1 MTAAVPGDAVPP
13 LSVDHPEQL
22 AREILDAL
30 GQRICLIDE
39 DGCIRLHNRAWQEFL
54 APANCCFSHAGS
66 RPEASRPPWAMPC
79 WPPETARA
87 VDHEIRQL
95 LAGEQQAFGMEY
107 ECTAR
112 QPKCWY
118 EMSVSRLPGNG
129 SAHLLVVHEDISE
142 RKRVETALR
151 ESARR
156 IKEIGAHLESVREE
170 HGAIIAREMHD
181 ELGAMLTMLKLQL
194 ASMSTRQAIP
204 ADARSA
210 MTGLVA
216 QVSEAL
222 KVVKRISS
230 DLRPATLDTLGLVA
244 TIRWYAE
251 QFAINSGITT
261 TVDLPDYVRLSDVS
275 SIAVFRIIQES
286 LTNIARHS
294 GASEV
299 EIALQK
305 DSGMLNVKISD
316 NGVGIDRAA
325 LERTTAFGIMG
336 MRERADY
343 LGGTL
348 SVVGRP
354 SLGTRVVLRIPL
366 DD

>member
-1 MTAAVPGDAVPP
+1 MNAAVPGNAETPAPADG
-13 LSVDHPEQL
+13 PEQL

-39 DGCIRLHNRAWQEFL
+39 DGCIRFLNRAWQEFL
-54 APANCCFSHAGS
+54 SPSNCCSSHAGS
-66 RPEASRPPWAMPC
+66 RTDPSRRPWTMPC
-79 WPPETARA
+79 WPPETTRM

-95 LAGEQQAFGMEY
+95 LAGEQRAFGLEY
-107 ECTAR
+107 ECTSR
-112 QPKCWY
+112 VPHRWY
-118 EMSVSRLPGNG
+118 DMSVSRLPGNG
-129 SAHLLVVHEDISE
+129 SAQLLVVHEDISE
-142 RKRVETALR
+142 RKRIEIALR
-151 ESARR
+151 QSARR

-170 HGAIIAREMHD
+170 QGAIIAREIHD

-204 ADARSA
+204 ADARSV
-210 MTGLVA
+210 MSGLVG

-251 QFAINSGITT
+251 QFSSSSGIAT
-261 TVDLPDYVRLSDVS
+261 TVDLPDYVRLSQVS

-299 EIALQK
+299 EIALRK
-305 DSGMLNVKISD
+305 DSGMLSVEISD
-316 NGVGIDRAA
+316 NGSGIERAA
-325 LERTTAFGIMG
+325 LEQTTALGIMG

-348 SVVGRP
+348 SVVGKP
-354 SLGTRVVLRIPL
+354 SLGSSVVLRIPL

>member
-1 MTAAVPGDAVPP
+1 MTAAVPDNVESSLPA
-13 LSVDHPEQL
+13 DRPEQL

-39 DGCIRLHNRAWQEFL
+39 DGRIRLHNRAWQEFL
-54 APANCCFSHAGS
+54 LPENCCFRHPGS
-66 RPEASRPPWAMPC
+66 GPVAARRPWSMPC
-79 WPPETARA
+79 WPPETARL
-87 VDHEIRQL
+87 VDLEMRQL
-95 LAGEQQAFGMEY
+95 LAGENQAFGMEY

-112 QPKCWY
+112 EPHRWY

-129 SAHLLVVHEDISE
+129 SAYLLVVHEDISE
-142 RKRVETALR
+142 RKRVEMALR

-170 HGAIIAREMHD
+170 QGAIIAREMHD

-204 ADARSA
+204 ADQRSL
-210 MTGLVA
+210 MSGLVT
-216 QVSEAL
+216 QVSDAL

-244 TIRWYAE
+244 TIRWYAD
-251 QFAINSGITT
+251 QFAISSGIAT
-261 TVDLPDYVRLSDVS
+261 TVDLPEYVRLSEVS

-299 EIALQK
+299 EIALRK
-305 DSGMLNVKISD
+305 DSGMLSVEISD
-316 NGVGIDRAA
+316 NGSGIERAA
-325 LERTTAFGIMG
+325 LEQATAFGIMG

-348 SVVGRP
+348 SVVGQP

>member
-1 MTAAVPGDAVPP
+1 MTAAVPDNAASP
-13 LSVDHPEQL
+13 LPADGPEQL

-30 GQRICLIDE
+30 GFRICLLDE
-39 DGCIRLHNRAWQEFL
+39 DGRIHLHNRAWQEFL
-54 APANCCFSHAGS
+54 SPENCCFDHAGGG
-66 RPEASRPPWAMPC
+66 PAASRRPWTMPC
-79 WPPETARA
+79 WSAETARA
-87 VDHEIRQL
+87 IDLDMRQVL
-95 LAGEQQAFGMEY
+95 SGAQLAFGMEY

-112 QPKCWY
+112 KPHRWY

-142 RKRVETALR
+142 RKRVELALR
-151 ESARR
+151 DSARR

-170 HGAIIAREMHD
+170 QGAMVAREMHD

-204 ADARSA
+204 ADARSTMSA
-210 MTGLVA
+210 MVG
-216 QVSEAL
+216 QVSDVL

-244 TIRWYAE
+244 TIRWYAD
-251 QFAINSGITT
+251 QFADKSGIATR
-261 TVDLPDYVRLSDVS
+261 VDLPDYVRLSEIS
-275 SIAVFRIIQES
+275 RIAVFRIIQES

-299 EIALQK
+299 QIALRK
-305 DSGMLNVKISD
+305 DSGMLSVEISD
-316 NGVGIDRAA
+316 NGSGVDREA
-325 LERTTAFGIMG
+325 LEQTTAFGIMG

-348 SVVGRP
+348 SVVGQP

>member
-1 MTAAVPGDAVPP
+1 MTAAVPGNAEP
-13 LSVDHPEQL
+13 LLPADQPEQL

-39 DGCIRLHNRAWQEFL
+39 DGCIRIHNRAWQEFL
-54 APANCCFSHAGS
+54 SPDNCCSGHAGS
-66 RPEASRPPWAMPC
+66 RPAPSRHPWTMPC
-79 WPPETARA
+79 WPPETARV

-107 ECTAR
+107 ECTAPEPQR
-112 QPKCWY
+112 WY

-170 HGAIIAREMHD
+170 QGAIVAREMHD

-204 ADARSA
+204 ADARSV

-244 TIRWYAE
+244 TIRWYAD
-251 QFAINSGITT
+251 QFAINTGITT
-261 TVDLPDYVRLSDVS
+261 TVDLPDYVRLSEVS

-294 GASEV
+294 GGSAV
-299 EIALQK
+299 EIALHK
-305 DSGMLNVKISD
+305 DSGMLSVEISD
-316 NGVGIDRAA
+316 NGSGIDRAA
-325 LERTTAFGIMG
+325 LEQTTAFGIMG

-348 SVVGRP
+348 SVVGKP

>member
-1 MTAAVPGDAVPP
+1 
-13 LSVDHPEQL
+13 
-22 AREILDAL
+22 
-30 GQRICLIDE
+30 
-39 DGCIRLHNRAWQEFL
+39 
-54 APANCCFSHAGS
+54 
-66 RPEASRPPWAMPC
+66 
-79 WPPETARA
+79 
-87 VDHEIRQL
+87 
-95 LAGEQQAFGMEY
+95 
-107 ECTAR
+107 
-112 QPKCWY
+112 
-118 EMSVSRLPGNG
+118 MSVSRLPGNG

-142 RKRVETALR
+142 RKRVELALR
-151 ESARR
+151 DSARR

-170 HGAIIAREMHD
+170 QGAMVAREMHD

-204 ADARSA
+204 ADARSTMTA
-210 MTGLVA
+210 MVG
-216 QVSEAL
+216 QVSDVL

-244 TIRWYAE
+244 TIRWYAD
-251 QFAINSGITT
+251 QFADKSGIATR
-261 TVDLPDYVRLSDVS
+261 VDLPDYVRLSEIS
-275 SIAVFRIIQES
+275 RIAVFRIIQES

-299 EIALQK
+299 QIALRK
-305 DSGMLNVKISD
+305 DSGMLSVEISD
-316 NGVGIDRAA
+316 NGSGIERAA
-325 LERTTAFGIMG
+325 LDQTTAFGIMG

-348 SVVGRP
+348 SVVGKP